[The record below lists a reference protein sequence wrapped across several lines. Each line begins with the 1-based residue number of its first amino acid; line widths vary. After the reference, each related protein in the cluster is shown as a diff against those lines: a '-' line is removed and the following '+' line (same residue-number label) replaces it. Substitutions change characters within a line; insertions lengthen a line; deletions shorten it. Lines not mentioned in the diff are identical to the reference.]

1 MQISFQIP
9 VLNLSNKDSLH
20 FAYTQRSF
28 WQLYTTSAYFR
39 ETNYAPELFFRHL
52 VSKNFTWKLSVLHQS
67 NGRGSELQRGW
78 NRLYG
83 EAIFSGTHWMVSF
96 KPWVVFKDAD
106 KARNNDIT
114 HFLGNGK
121 ILLAYKL
128 GSNVFS
134 LMTRNNVQSNFKR
147 GAEELT

>member
-1 MQISFQIP
+1 MTIVEFDCQ
-9 VLNLSNKDSLH
+9 
-20 FAYTQRSF
+20 T
-28 WQLYTTSAYFR
+28 
-39 ETNYAPELFFRHL
+39 
-52 VSKNFTWKLSVLHQS
+52 
-67 NGRGSELQRGW
+67 
-78 NRLYG
+78 
-83 EAIFSGTHWMVSF
+83 
-96 KPWVVFKDAD
+96 VVFKDAD

-147 GAEELT
+147 GAEELTWSFPLHRHLRGYIQAFSGYGQSLIEYNHYSNAFALGITLNDWL